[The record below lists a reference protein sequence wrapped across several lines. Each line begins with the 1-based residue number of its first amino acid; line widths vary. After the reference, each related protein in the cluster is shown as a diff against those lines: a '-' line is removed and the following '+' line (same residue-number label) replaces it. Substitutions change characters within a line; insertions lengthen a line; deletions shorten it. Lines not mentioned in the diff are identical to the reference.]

1 MTQRRPNERSPLL
14 PTASSSAAA
23 SPWSDSPL
31 ARLRR
36 ARYALVPLLIVAIV
50 GLLYVFSAPPRHG
63 RAAHDAST
71 RARAP
76 ALNLSDAE
84 LLTLLPPFDRKL
96 HPLPP
101 RQLNRSAFAGAIPTN
116 AFWTNLLV
124 GDDHGLNVGSGQVTL
139 SPYTVRAHP
148 KRLEVSYGD
157 VRRVATTAS
166 VTEFFNVDV
175 SLTASSDVTRDDVPT
190 ALLGDGNSSAR
201 EVVAFD
207 PLAVTVRYAWPNTS
221 TQFMDVP
228 LVRGAPFVTVE
239 YHDLV
244 PVVELN
250 ATVYAINR
258 VPVART
264 AAAEETPTGAPQ
276 QWTAQRFELDIG
288 VDAAK
293 GDGSL
298 ARQTW
303 LLVFAEPRTLRLQ
316 FANEKDY
323 RTYNLRGELTTPTNV
338 RLVDSARYS
347 GAARLAIVPTTDAA
361 ATLDKHAD
369 VYPVGGSVE
378 VSAAENE
385 TAALVTFHWRTR
397 RMQASDA
404 KNASRLL
411 MLAHPH
417 HVATLRHDAAGVT
430 LLDAMGHRT
439 LKSFMTP
446 VVGDAWTLRETL
458 PAVGFEAHAPLAP
471 EQAAAIRIALQND
484 STYKPEAED
493 PYFFGKEIA
502 RQARLVLIADALDEH
517 DVRER
522 VLDRLQKWTE
532 PWLVGENEDPF
543 VYDESWGGLC
553 SRNGL
558 AGVFWMTD
566 FGNGWY
572 NDHHFHYGYFVYALA
587 VVAKFRPSFAA
598 THKAAIVSIAR
609 DIASYDPNDTHFPF
623 TRHFSWFDSH
633 SFASGVY
640 TLDGG
645 KSQESVSEAINA
657 YYGVYLLGRALG
669 LEQLATMGHVLTA
682 METRA
687 AKLYWQMP
695 SGSDV
700 YEPVYAQHRMT
711 GQVACTK
718 VSYATWFGPEVEH
731 MHLINMMP
739 FTAITPTYLSREYM
753 AEEYAVLDHDALQ
766 RKDPPVEPR
775 WQGYSYLALAMLKP
789 AEAWRLVQNQTFF
802 DDGSSRTSAL
812 YWIAMQQQQSP
823 AAAPVTA

>member
-1 MTQRRPNERSPLL
+1 MSSTRRPNERSPLL
-14 PTASSSAAA
+14 PTAAANA
-23 SPWSDSPL
+23 APSTWAELSPL

-36 ARYALVPLLIVAIV
+36 ARYVLVPLLIAAIV
-50 GLLYVFSAPPRHG
+50 GLLYVFSTPHGGSARHV
-63 RAAHDAST
+63 ST
-71 RARAP
+71 RAP
-76 ALNLSDAE
+76 LPSNLSDAE

-101 RQLNRSAFAGAIPTN
+101 RQLNRSAFHGAIPTN

-124 GDDHGLNVGSGQVTL
+124 ADDHGLNLGAGQVTL

-157 VRRVATTAS
+157 VRRVASSSGIA
-166 VTEFFNVDV
+166 EFFNVDV
-175 SLTASSDVTRDDVPT
+175 SLTAYSHVAQEHALT

-207 PLAVTVRYAWPNTS
+207 PLSATVRYHWPNTS
-221 TQFMDVP
+221 SQFMDVP

-258 VPVART
+258 VPVERT
-264 AAAEETPTGAPQ
+264 AAAEAPTGAPQ
-276 QWTAQRFELDIG
+276 EWTAQRFEMDIG

-303 LLVFAEPRTLRLQ
+303 LLFFAEPRTLRLQ

-323 RTYNLRGELTTPTNV
+323 RPYNLLGELTTPTNV
-338 RLVDSARYS
+338 RLVDSGRYS
-347 GAARLAIVPTTDAA
+347 GAARLAVVPAPDASRNQSTDGAA
-361 ATLDKHAD
+361 VLDAHAD
-369 VYPVGGSVE
+369 SYPVGASVE
-378 VSAAENE
+378 VSALKDNA
-385 TAALVTFHWRTR
+385 TAHVTFSWRTR
-397 RMQASDA
+397 RLRATDA
-404 KNASRLL
+404 AANGSSLL

-417 HVATLRHDAAGVT
+417 HAATLRHDASGVT
-430 LLDAMGHRT
+430 LLEPMGHRT

-446 VVGDAWTLRETL
+446 VVGDRWTLRETL
-458 PAVGFEAHAPLAP
+458 PDVGFEARATLAP
-471 EQAAAIRIALQND
+471 EQAAAIRVALQND
-484 STYKPEAED
+484 SMYKPEAED

-502 RQARLVLIADALDEH
+502 RQARLVLIADELGERE
-517 DVRER
+517 VRER

-609 DIASYDPNDTHFPF
+609 DIASFDPNDTQFPF

-669 LEQLATMGHVLTA
+669 IEELATMGHVLTA

-695 SGSDV
+695 SGSDI

-739 FTAITPTYLSREYM
+739 FTAITPTYLARDYVK
-753 AEEYAVLDHDALQ
+753 EEYAVLEHDALQ
-766 RKDPPVEPR
+766 RVDPPVEPR
-775 WQGYSYLALAMLKP
+775 WRGYSYLALAMLKP
-789 AEAWRLVQNQTFF
+789 AEAWQLVQNQTFF

-812 YWIAMQQQQSP
+812 YWIATQQP
-823 AAAPVTA
+823 TE